1 MQTNDVYEEFAG
13 PGGWDE
19 GLALL
24 NSSAHIVA
32 GVDISND
39 ACTTATTAGHKRLCA
54 DVRSI
59 DLDELGRNI
68 GGHISSPPCQTFS
81 QMGNGRG
88 RASLSALAD
97 AAAVVLH
104 GANTDEALERYGLD
118 ERSALVLRP
127 LVVARALK
135 PQWIA
140 LEQVPHVQALWNVYA
155 VLLRSV
161 GYRVATGQVH
171 AEQFGV
177 PQTRKRAVLL
187 AHATHSVSLPQPTH
201 SAYYWRS
208 PDKRDPWVK
217 PWLSMGDALGPS
229 WTPTF
234 RDQSG
239 TTYDPEWPWKRP
251 ATAIAGRGLVQNPGE
266 TANRFNSSTKS
277 RNDGVR
283 ISVEEAAVLQSFR
296 RDYPFAGSQSSQF
309 QQVGDAIPP
318 LLAAALLRQVI

>member
-217 PWLSMGDALGPS
+217 PWL
-229 WTPTF
+229 
-234 RDQSG
+234 
-239 TTYDPEWPWKRP
+239 
-251 ATAIAGRGLVQNPGE
+251 
-266 TANRFNSSTKS
+266 
-277 RNDGVR
+277 
-283 ISVEEAAVLQSFR
+283 
-296 RDYPFAGSQSSQF
+296 
-309 QQVGDAIPP
+309 
-318 LLAAALLRQVI
+318 

>member
-1 MQTNDVYEEFAG
+1 MPTNDVYEEFAG

-24 NSSAHIVA
+24 GGSVYV
-32 GVDISND
+32 GVDISHD
-39 ACTTATTAGHKRLCA
+39 ACTTATTAGHKRVCA
-54 DVRSI
+54 DVRAI
-59 DLDELGRNI
+59 ELDELGRQI

-81 QMGNGRG
+81 QMGNGKG
-88 RASLSALAD
+88 RASLTALAS
-97 AAAVVLH
+97 AASVVLY
-104 GANTDEALERYGLD
+104 GASTDDALERYGLD
-118 ERSALVLRP
+118 ERTALVLRP

-135 PQWIA
+135 PTWIA
-140 LEQVPHVQALWNVYA
+140 LEQVPHVQALWDVYG

-161 GYRVATGQVH
+161 GYHVATGYVH
-171 AEQFGV
+171 AERYGV

-187 AHATHSVSLPQPTH
+187 AHATRNVTLPMPTH
-201 SAYYWRS
+201 SAYY
-208 PDKRDPWVK
+208 PRDPTRQDAGMLPWV
-217 PWLSMGDALGPS
+217 SMGNALGSS
-229 WTPTF
+229 WRPTF

-239 TTYDPEWPWKRP
+239 TAVDPEWPWKRP

-266 TANRFNSSTKS
+266 TANRFNNSTKS
-277 RNDGVR
+277 RNDGIR

-296 RDYPFAGSQSSQF
+296 RDYPFAGSQSSQY